1 MITLIKIVCV
11 NINDLT
17 VKQGKTTE
25 RREGSNETEEEQDL
39 EKYGRS
45 RRRRRRGILKHAA
58 LKVCHGLH
66 QQRSCL
72 VLTFLQID
80 EVLQVCNRPE
90 GSRLPLPSPPS
101 CPSLPPFPLL
111 SSVLPSLYSISPFP
125 LPCPS
130 FSPFPFSLTTPL
142 SSPFPSPL
150 LSCPSFTPFPLPSPF
165 FYPYFTTFTLYP
177 VLPDLFPSSFSLP
190 IPRPYHLCLRL
201 RLHFLNLLVSA
212 SPLLPTTIPT
222 LSHFPKFLFFLQFAC
237 LLYLFY
243 IFL

>member
-17 VKQGKTTE
+17 IKQGKTTE

-101 CPSLPPFPLL
+101 CPSLPPFPPFPLL
-111 SSVLPSLYSISPFP
+111 SSLLPSLYSISPFP

-142 SSPFPSPL
+142 SCPSFPLFPFPLSTPL
-150 LSCPSFTPFPLPSPF
+150 LPFLYSLPSTLSFLLPLLYYFHSLSCPS
-165 FYPYFTTFTLYP
+165 
-177 VLPDLFPSSFSLP
+177 
-190 IPRPYHLCLRL
+190 
-201 RLHFLNLLVSA
+201 
-212 SPLLPTTIPT
+212 
-222 LSHFPKFLFFLQFAC
+222 
-237 LLYLFY
+237 
-243 IFL
+243 

>member
-17 VKQGKTTE
+17 INQGKTTE
-25 RREGSNETEEEQDL
+25 RKEGSNETEGEQDL

-101 CPSLPPFPLL
+101 LPSPLPSPILSSAFPLLHFPIPSALPFLFPYHSSLLPFLSSLHSSPALPLLPSLYPLL
-111 SSVLPSLYSISPFP
+111 SS
-125 LPCPS
+125 
-130 FSPFPFSLTTPL
+130 TP
-142 SSPFPSPL
+142 
-150 LSCPSFTPFPLPSPF
+150 T
-165 FYPYFTTFTLYP
+165 
-177 VLPDLFPSSFSLP
+177 
-190 IPRPYHLCLRL
+190 
-201 RLHFLNLLVSA
+201 LLVSLSILSFLISFLHR
-212 SPLLPTTIPT
+212 SPYPFHVLTTSVFVSVYISSTFSSLPLHFFLLP
-222 LSHFPKFLFFLQFAC
+222 F
-237 LLYLFY
+237 LLYPISLNSCSFFNSHVFY
-243 IFL
+243 IFFTSFYK